1 MDALHTL
8 LVSAGALA
16 LGSGGLAPGGF
27 SPLDSDWAEGAASAA
42 GAALAMGPR
51 DISIEVPA

>member
-1 MDALHTL
+1 ML

-42 GAALAMGPR
+42 GAALAPGPR

>member
-1 MDALHTL
+1 ML

-27 SPLDSDWAEGAASAA
+27 SPLDSDSEGAASAA
-42 GAALAMGPR
+42 GAALAPGPR